1 MSLKD
6 LIDRL
11 ASDTKPVP
19 RRSLFRKI
27 LWPSLAIGALCGLV
41 VMLVT
46 IGLNPGLRD
55 SGMLAQIQVRAGLG
69 LASAFAGLAALA
81 PSLRPDVSSVLP
93 KRILATAIT
102 LLFAVAAAQLSS
114 NGPSWSVLY
123 LGTSIGHSPWM
134 IIVLASP
141 SFVSLVF
148 GVRFEAPTHLNV
160 TGAALGLTSGGVGA
174 AIYAFG
180 CSDASTPLGL
190 AWFSVGILVATLF
203 GMLIASR
210 QLRW

>member
-1 MSLKD
+1 MSLKH
-6 LIDRL
+6 LIERL

-27 LWPSLAIGALCGLV
+27 IWPSLAIGALCGLV
-41 VMLVT
+41 IMMVT
-46 IGLNPGLRD
+46 IGLSPSLRD
-55 SGMLAQIQVRAGLG
+55 FGTLAQIKVRGALG
-69 LASAFAGLAALA
+69 MASAFAGLAALA
-81 PSLRPDVSSVLP
+81 PSLRPDLSSVLP

-134 IIVLASP
+134 IIVLALP
-141 SFVSLVF
+141 SFVSLVY
-148 GVRFEAPTHLNV
+148 GIRFEAPTHLNV

-174 AIYAFG
+174 SIYAFG
-180 CSDASTPLGL
+180 CSETSRSLGL
-190 AWFSVGILVATLF
+190 AWFSVGILVATLL

-210 QLRW
+210 LLRW